1 MLNYF
6 YSYSE
11 FNSILSE
18 KKSKKLT
25 LILFY
30 SEYSMAFLK
39 VQSVFKKI
47 IEDITLIGTFIS
59 YVYKIYYT
67 VKECCIKLI
76 SSIYRY

>member
-6 YSYSE
+6 YSHSE
-11 FNSILSE
+11 FNAIMSE

-30 SEYSMAFLK
+30 TEYSMAFLK

-47 IEDITLIGTFIS
+47 IEDLTPIGTLIF
-59 YVYKIYYT
+59 YVYK
-67 VKECCIKLI
+67 V
-76 SSIYRY
+76 